1 MEIIWIIEGRQHIN
15 SQRSYKRVARGWKL
29 LKGDVKMELEVAIM
43 AFKMEEV
50 ALRQKCEEPL
60 KAGKGRKMSPPLE
73 SPWVTQPCV
82 SILDF

>member
-1 MEIIWIIEGRQHIN
+1 
-15 SQRSYKRVARGWKL
+15 
-29 LKGDVKMELEVAIM
+29 MELEVAIM

-73 SPWVTQPCV
+73 SP
-82 SILDF
+82 